1 MKPLVT
7 LRACPPGPFRF
18 KGSLFL
24 KTEYGTIVGRKDG
37 LGEPHRYEMTDRSDV
52 YCLGSGEYFWGGV
65 NGDVEARENLMVE
78 PIDIEALDKISE
90 TANMVQAI
98 MEAVGFASLYD
109 NGAGMYA
116 RNVLRAI
123 QSGKYE
129 SFEALLPPHV
139 PRDGTVVRELDQDV
153 SQETRDLI
161 GDAFGTVA
169 LIQVED
175 PEATPVTF
183 TLAEVDALLSAQR
196 RKLEADL

>member
-7 LRACPPGPFRF
+7 LRACPPGVFRYD
-18 KGSLFL
+18 GLLFC
-24 KTEYGTIVGRKDG
+24 KTEYGTIIGRKDAVDK
-37 LGEPHRYEMTDRSDV
+37 PHVYEMTDRSDV

-65 NGDVEARENLMVE
+65 ETAEDRENLMVE
-78 PIDIEALDKISE
+78 PIDIAALDSIAE
-90 TANMVQAI
+90 TDKMVQAI

-123 QSGKYE
+123 QSGKYAA
-129 SFEALLPPHV
+129 FEALLPPHV
-139 PRDGTVVRELDQDV
+139 PRDGTVVREDPLKIT
-153 SQETRDLI
+153 QETRDI
-161 GDAFGTVA
+161 VGDAFGTVA

-175 PEATPVTF
+175 PEAAPITF
-183 TLAEVDALLSAQR
+183 TLAEVDALLTAQR